1 MTYAEFKELE
11 FPGIMPMENV
21 LAQALFDRKI
31 DVSEILNAYYHALE
45 AERHKLTSQ
54 FEEACVCLNM
64 HLSKSWKGENRKKL
78 EKRMIHILNKSKT
91 LPIHLYDKEYN
102 YTNEDEKEQEE
113 DYTMHY
119 YGALNRFG
127 L

>member
-1 MTYAEFKELE
+1 MTYAEFKELG

-31 DVSEILNAYYHALE
+31 DVSEVLNAYYHALE

-64 HLSKSWKGENRKKL
+64 HYHGDVTMTEAYKMGFEAGKASSWKPSEEQMEALNKARRFIPYNCDILESLYNQLKKL
-78 EKRMIHILNKSKT
+78 
-91 LPIHLYDKEYN
+91 
-102 YTNEDEKEQEE
+102 
-113 DYTMHY
+113 
-119 YGALNRFG
+119 
-127 L
+127 